1 VKEVENFRICTF
13 DRNLLSGCELHEAEG
28 ERRVISGAEDQVPV
42 VRQLVQHVQD
52 GHLEVQKKILMVKIL
67 K

>member
-1 VKEVENFRICTF
+1 
-13 DRNLLSGCELHEAEG
+13 
-28 ERRVISGAEDQVPV
+28 VISGAEDQVAI

-52 GHLEVQKKILMVKIL
+52 GHLEVQKKILIVKLL